1 MGGGDH
7 VPRHRAHR
15 KRDKPPLSPAERW
28 RFARQPPCGALKEV
42 PRSARDGGHT
52 RSPAESV
59 RRRGVVRQGEKSP
72 GSCCAHATP
81 RRCATTPRK
90 IFFSLSH
97 VSDLWYSISPLC
109 ECCTTPKTPGPG
121 DTGQEREAAIPAAV
135 CLVLPCYGIGG
146 GGGGSGN
153 GGAVRSLAQYAG
165 TQDGDP
171 SGWVGCLFVC
181 LCLSVSSF
189 LLGREPAPGPVI
201 TQEYHGL

>member
-1 MGGGDH
+1 MGGGGH

-52 RSPAESV
+52 KSPAESV
-59 RRRGVVRQGEKSP
+59 RRRGVVVRQGKKSP
-72 GSCCAHATP
+72 GSCCARATP
-81 RRCATTPRK
+81 RRCATTPGK
-90 IFFSLSH
+90 IFFLSLSH
-97 VSDLWYSISPLC
+97 VCDLWYSISPLC

-135 CLVLPCYGIGG
+135 CLVLPATAWGG
-146 GGGGSGN
+146 PGN
-153 GGAVRSLAQYAG
+153 GGAVRSLAQHAG

-181 LCLSVSSF
+181 L
-189 LLGREPAPGPVI
+189 
-201 TQEYHGL
+201 